1 MKVKGFKGVLQKL
14 AVAPC
19 DMQRVDA
26 VGYDSRSTVLLMLV
40 LLRSCLFTGR
50 NELYTKEGLRH

>member
-1 MKVKGFKGVLQKL
+1 MAIARFLNVLDMKVKGFKGVLQKL

-26 VGYDSRSTVLLMLV
+26 VGYDSRSTVGA
-40 LLRSCLFTGR
+40 S
-50 NELYTKEGLRH
+50 